1 MRVLIADDDPVY
13 RTILKELLVGW
24 DFEVTVAT
32 NGREA
37 LDAVRDDPAI
47 RLAVLDWMMPEV
59 NGFEVCRRLKQDDV
73 REIYAILVTGSR
85 NRKQIIRVLVA
96 GADDYLL
103 KPFESLDLKI
113 RIRNAVRIMELEN
126 QILRLRGTTV
136 QVPAHL

>member
-136 QVPAHL
+136 QVPAPL